1 VTVKYIRDVTG
12 RFGVRP
18 YYEAAYIDAECERLM
33 TEFMR
38 ERYGGLTLPIPT
50 DALTKLIERDASD
63 LDLYADLSDEE
74 AFIDGV
80 TDFFL
85 DPDLKPAVRIAKGL
99 SEEGR
104 RETRLRTTLTHEYFH
119 VKFHGPLYE
128 REARSPKLFPE
139 MERKIPVKCHRES
152 IATAAATDWLEW
164 QAGYACGAFLMLASH
179 VRQLI
184 ADYVAKRGLLF
195 CPRDN
200 SVHAAELR
208 SQMVDRFFVS
218 PDAARV
224 RLLKLGYV
232 TNHDEDMPLPI

>member
-1 VTVKYIRDVTG
+1 MTVRYIPDVTG
-12 RFGVRP
+12 RFRLRP
-18 YYEAAYIDAECERLM
+18 YYDAAYIDAECERLI
-33 TEFMR
+33 TDFMR
-38 ERYGGLTLPIPT
+38 ERCGGLTLPIPT
-50 DALTKLIERDASD
+50 DVLTKLIERDASD

-80 TDFFL
+80 TDFFM

-99 SEEGR
+99 AEDGR

-128 REARSPKLFPE
+128 LEARSPKLFPE
-139 MERKIPVKCHRES
+139 MERKIPVKCHRDG

-179 VRQLI
+179 VRQLV
-184 ADYVAKRGLLF
+184 ADYVAKKELLF
-195 CPRDN
+195 RPRAN
-200 SVHAAELR
+200 SAHAAELQR
-208 SQMVDRFFVS
+208 QMVDRFFVS

-224 RLLKLGYV
+224 RLLKLGYL
-232 TNHDEDMPLPI
+232 TNQDEDIALPI